1 MGKAN
6 QLKYFWFLTGI
17 IFLQFSGVFASTET
31 TKTDT
36 TKTETIKTGWTFG
49 ALPAIAYNSD
59 EGFRYGALANF
70 YFYGDGTTYP
80 DYLHSLYFEWSRTT
94 KGNGLNNFFYDSEY
108 LIPNTRTTFDLM
120 YLTEQALDFYGFN
133 GYEAPYNLAF
143 EDPDDMSYISR
154 LYYRHDR
161 KLLRITAD
169 FQRNISNDWKW
180 LAGAGFFGVQTG
192 PVDVDKL
199 NEDLDPEDEDFL
211 PDESIY
217 KDYLDAGIIPQDLA
231 EGGNTTF
238 LKGGIMHDTRDEL
251 ANPMSGMWTEGFLM
265 VAPSFM
271 GTGNYGYL
279 QAVFI
284 HRHYF
289 TLVKER
295 LSLANRLGYQG
306 KITGNMPF
314 YMFPFVY
321 NSYKTNDGFGGAKTV
336 RGVRRNRIQGEGITY
351 GNFELRYKALKFNLA
366 NQNFY
371 ISTSVFADFAM
382 VTQKYD
388 VNYRNIPDELSV
400 KPENDRPHWGT
411 GVGLHIV
418 MNRNFIVAVNYGMAL
433 DEQDG
438 DSGLYIGLDFLY

>member
-1 MGKAN
+1 M
-6 QLKYFWFLTGI
+6 I
-17 IFLQFSGVFASTET
+17 IWQISSAFAVSDTIRDET
-31 TKTDT
+31 V
-36 TKTETIKTGWTFG
+36 KTGWTFG

-70 YFYGDGTTYP
+70 YYYGDGTTYP

-108 LIPNTRTTFDLM
+108 LIPDTRTTFDLM

-143 EDPDDMSYISR
+143 EDPEDMGYFSR

-169 FQRNISNDWKW
+169 FQRDLGVEDWKW
-180 LAGAGFFGVQTG
+180 LGGVGFFGVQTG
-192 PVDVDKL
+192 PVDVDNL
-199 NEDLDPEDEDFL
+199 NEGVDPEDDDFL
-211 PDESIY
+211 PNASIY
-217 KDYLDAGIIPQDLA
+217 NDYVDAGIIPDDLK

-238 LKGGIMHDTRDEL
+238 LKGGVMHDTRDEL

-265 VAPSFM
+265 AAPSFM

-289 TLVKER
+289 TLIKDR

-306 KITGNMPF
+306 KLAGNMPF
-314 YMFPFVY
+314 YMFPFIY

-336 RGVRRNRIQGEGITY
+336 RGVRRNRIQGEGIAY
-351 GNFELRYKALKFNLA
+351 GNFELRYKALKFHAA

-388 VNYRNIPDELSV
+388 VDYGNTPTTLIVAPQ
-400 KPENDRPHWGT
+400 NDTPHWGT

-418 MNRNFIVAVNYGMAL
+418 MNRNFVVAVNYGMAL

-438 DSGLYIGLDFLY
+438 DSGLYIGLNFLY